1 MDDSNIVPY
10 CAHAWE
16 IQPFLSLPN
25 VYFKIVANLDN
36 IEDALRYKIN
46 VKVVEFYIYNDQ
58 GENGMSRALE
68 FKGWTKKVKGIYT

>member
-1 MDDSNIVPY
+1 
-10 CAHAWE
+10 
-16 IQPFLSLPN
+16 
-25 VYFKIVANLDN
+25 VANLDN

-58 GENGMSRALE
+58 GEKGMSRALE

>member
-1 MDDSNIVPY
+1 
-10 CAHAWE
+10 
-16 IQPFLSLPN
+16 
-25 VYFKIVANLDN
+25 VANLDN